1 MSLAKDVKTTKEVRQ
16 EVINWLPEM
25 SLSSPIDVIST
36 STWTASH
43 GLTVDSNSKTNST
56 TTAVISG
63 GQLGQYCELVNTVV
77 TTAGYTYTKTIIMEI
92 TPT

>member
-1 MSLAKDVKTTKEVRQ
+1 MSLANDVKTTNEVRQ

-25 SLSSPIDVIST
+25 SLSSPIDVINT

>member
-1 MSLAKDVKTTKEVRQ
+1 MSLANDTKTTTEVRQ

-36 STWTASH
+36 STWSSDG
-43 GLTVDSNSKTNST
+43 GLTVDSNSKTDST
-56 TTAVISG
+56 TTAVISA
-63 GQLGQYCELVNTVV
+63 GQLGKYCKLVNTVV
-77 TTAGYTYTKTIIMEI
+77 TTAGYTYTKTLIMEI